1 MNFQANVLYAE
12 YEDKEAIML
21 EFEQNTE
28 GSVIQDVSEANF
40 MQDVIEASKE
50 RPVIVDFWA
59 PWCGPCK
66 TLGPQLE
73 EAVKAANGA
82 VKMAKVNVDENQMI
96 AGQMQVQS
104 IPTVF
109 AFSNGQPVDGFQG
122 AVSASEI
129 KAFVERVI
137 AANGGDVENG
147 LDSAIASAEQMLNE
161 GDFEAAIETFSA
173 ILEEDANNLK
183 SYIGLIKCH
192 IAVDDLDQAE
202 AILNGAPLELSKSA
216 EVESIHAQIELAK
229 QAREAGPINDLAL
242 LVEKKPDDYE
252 ARFKL
257 AQALHG
263 AGQVAEA
270 VDQLLELFKR
280 DREWNDGAAKSQLFI
295 IFEALEPNNAI
306 VLNGRRKLSSMIFA

>member
-1 MNFQANVLYAE
+1 
-12 YEDKEAIML
+12 ML
-21 EFEQNTE
+21 GFEQNTD
-28 GSVIQDVSEANF
+28 GSLVKEVSEATF
-40 MQDVIEASKE
+40 MLDVVEASKE

-73 EAVKAANGA
+73 EAVRAANGA
-82 VKMAKVNVDENQMI
+82 VTMAKVNVDENQAI

-129 KAFVERVI
+129 KAFVDRVV
-137 AANGGDVENG
+137 AANGGEVESG
-147 LDSAIASAEQMLNE
+147 LDSAVASAEQMLDDGE
-161 GDFEAAIETFSA
+161 FEAAIETFSA
-173 ILEEDANNLK
+173 ILEEDANNIK

-192 IAVDDLDQAE
+192 IAVGDLDQAE
-202 AILNGAPLELSKSA
+202 AILNGIPLEISQSPEIEA
-216 EVESIHAQIELAK
+216 VHAQIELAK
-229 QAREAGPINDLAL
+229 QARDAGPINKLAL
-242 LVEKKPDDYE
+242 LVEKNPDDND

-263 AGQVAEA
+263 AGQVEDA

-280 DREWNDGAAKSQLFI
+280 DREWNDGAAKAQLFT
-295 IFEALEPNNAI
+295 IFEALEPNNEI
-306 VLNGRRKLSSMIFA
+306 VLNGRRKLSSLIFA

>member
-1 MNFQANVLYAE
+1 
-12 YEDKEAIML
+12 ML
-21 EFEQNTE
+21 EFEQNTD
-28 GSVIQDVSEANF
+28 GSVIKEVSEATF
-40 MQDVIEASKE
+40 MQDVVEASKE

-73 EAVKAANGA
+73 EAVKATNGA
-82 VKMAKVNVDENQMI
+82 VAMVKVNVDENQMI

-129 KAFVERVI
+129 KAFVDRVV
-137 AANGGDVENG
+137 AANGGEVESG
-147 LDSAIASAEQMLNE
+147 LDSAVASAEQMLNE
-161 GDFEAAIETFSA
+161 GEFEAAIETFTS
-173 ILEEDANNLK
+173 ILGEDANNLK

-202 AILNGAPLELSKSA
+202 AILNGAPMEISQSP
-216 EVESIHAQIELAK
+216 EIESVHAQIELAK
-229 QAREAGPINDLAL
+229 QARDAGPINDLAV
-242 LVEKKPDDYE
+242 LVEKEPDDHD

-263 AGQVAEA
+263 AGQVEEA
-270 VDQLLELFKR
+270 VEQLLELFKR

-295 IFEALEPNNAI
+295 IFEALEPNNKI
-306 VLNGRRKLSSMIFA
+306 VLNGRRKLSSLIFA

>member
-1 MNFQANVLYAE
+1 
-12 YEDKEAIML
+12 ML
-21 EFEQNTE
+21 GFEQNTD
-28 GSVIQDVSEANF
+28 GSLVKEVSEATF
-40 MQDVIEASKE
+40 MQDVVEASKE

-82 VKMAKVNVDENQMI
+82 VTMAKVNVDENQAI

-129 KAFVERVI
+129 KAFVDRVV
-137 AANGGDVENG
+137 AANGGEVESG
-147 LDSAIASAEQMLNE
+147 LDSAVASAEQMLDDGE
-161 GDFEAAIETFSA
+161 FEAAIETFSA
-173 ILEEDANNLK
+173 ILEEDANNIK

-192 IAVDDLDQAE
+192 IAVGDLDQAE
-202 AILNGAPLELSKSA
+202 AILNGIPLEISQSPEIEA
-216 EVESIHAQIELAK
+216 VHAQIELAK
-229 QAREAGPINDLAL
+229 QARDAGPINELDL
-242 LVEKKPDDYE
+242 LVEKNPDDND

-263 AGQVAEA
+263 AGQVEDA

-280 DREWNDGAAKSQLFI
+280 DREWNDGAAKAQLFT
-295 IFEALEPNNAI
+295 IFEALEPNNEI
-306 VLNGRRKLSSMIFA
+306 VLNGRRKLSSLIFA

>member
-1 MNFQANVLYAE
+1 
-12 YEDKEAIML
+12 ML
-21 EFEQNTE
+21 GFEQNKD
-28 GSVIQDVSEANF
+28 GSVITEVSEATF
-40 MQDVIEASKE
+40 MKDVVEASKE

-73 EAVKAANGA
+73 EAVKATNGA
-82 VKMAKVNVDENQMI
+82 VTMAKINVDENQAI
-96 AGQMQVQS
+96 AGQLQVQS

-129 KAFVERVI
+129 KAFIDRVV
-137 AANGGDVENG
+137 AANGGEAESG
-147 LDSAIASAEQMLNE
+147 LDSAIMSAEQMLSE
-161 GDFEAAIETFSA
+161 GEFEAAIETFSA

-192 IAVDDLDQAE
+192 IAVGDLDQAE
-202 AILNGAPLELSKSA
+202 AILNGAPLEIS
-216 EVESIHAQIELAK
+216 ESPEIESVHAQIELAK
-229 QAREAGPINDLAL
+229 QARDAGPINDLVSL
-242 LVEKKPDDYE
+242 IEKKPGDHD

-263 AGQVAEA
+263 AGQIEDA

-306 VLNGRRKLSSMIFA
+306 VLNGRRKLSSLIFA

>member
-1 MNFQANVLYAE
+1 
-12 YEDKEAIML
+12 ML
-21 EFEQNTE
+21 GFEQNTD
-28 GSVIQDVSEANF
+28 GSLVKEVSEATF
-40 MQDVIEASKE
+40 MQDVVEASKE

-82 VKMAKVNVDENQMI
+82 VTMAKVNVDENQAI

-129 KAFVERVI
+129 KAFVDRVV
-137 AANGGDVENG
+137 AANGGEVESG
-147 LDSAIASAEQMLNE
+147 LDSAVASAEQMLDD

-173 ILEEDANNLK
+173 ILEEDANNIK

-192 IAVDDLDQAE
+192 IAVGDLDQAE
-202 AILNGAPLELSKSA
+202 AILNGIPLEISQSPEIEA
-216 EVESIHAQIELAK
+216 VHAQIELAK
-229 QAREAGPINDLAL
+229 QARDAGPINELSL
-242 LVEKKPDDYE
+242 LVEKNPDDND

-263 AGQVAEA
+263 AGQVEDA

-280 DREWNDGAAKSQLFI
+280 DREWNDGAAKGQLFT
-295 IFEALEPNNAI
+295 IFEALEPNNEI
-306 VLNGRRKLSSMIFA
+306 VLNGRRKLSSLIFA

>member
-1 MNFQANVLYAE
+1 
-12 YEDKEAIML
+12 ML
-21 EFEQNTE
+21 GFEQNTD
-28 GSVIQDVSEANF
+28 GSLVKEVSEATF
-40 MQDVIEASKE
+40 MQDVVEASKE

-73 EAVKAANGA
+73 EAVRAANGA
-82 VKMAKVNVDENQMI
+82 VTMAKVNVDENQAI

-129 KAFVERVI
+129 KAFVDRVV
-137 AANGGDVENG
+137 AANGGEVESG
-147 LDSAIASAEQMLNE
+147 LDSAVASAEQMLDD

-173 ILEEDANNLK
+173 ILEEDANNIK

-192 IAVDDLDQAE
+192 IAAGDLDQAE
-202 AILNGAPLELSKSA
+202 AILNGIPLEISQSPEIEA
-216 EVESIHAQIELAK
+216 VHAQIELAK
-229 QAREAGPINDLAL
+229 QARDAGPINELAL
-242 LVEKKPDDYE
+242 LVEKNPDDND

-263 AGQVAEA
+263 AGQVEDA
-270 VDQLLELFKR
+270 VEQLLELFKR
-280 DREWNDGAAKSQLFI
+280 DREWNDGAAKAQLFT
-295 IFEALEPNNAI
+295 IFEALEPNNEI
-306 VLNGRRKLSSMIFA
+306 VLNGRRKLSSLIFA

>member
-1 MNFQANVLYAE
+1 
-12 YEDKEAIML
+12 ML
-21 EFEQNTE
+21 EFGKNIDESIIKE
-28 GSVIQDVSEANF
+28 VSEATF
-40 MQDVIEASKE
+40 MQDVVEASKE
-50 RPVIVDFWA
+50 KPVIVDFWA

-82 VKMAKVNVDENQMI
+82 VTMAKVNVDDNQAI
-96 AGQMQVQS
+96 AGQLQVQS

-109 AFSNGQPVDGFQG
+109 AFANGQPVDGFQG

-129 KAFVERVI
+129 KAFVDRVV
-137 AANGGDVENG
+137 AANGGDVEDG
-147 LDSAIASAEQMLNE
+147 LDSAIASAEQMFDE

-173 ILEEDANNLK
+173 ILEEDANNAK
-183 SYIGLIKCH
+183 SYIGLIKCQ
-192 IAVDDLDQAE
+192 IALGDLEQAE
-202 AILNGAPLELSKSA
+202 AILNGVPLEIAQSP
-216 EVESIHAQIELAK
+216 EVEPVHAQIELAK
-229 QAREAGPINDLAL
+229 QARDAGPINDLAL
-242 LVEKKPDDYE
+242 LVEKKPNDHD

-263 AGQVAEA
+263 AGQVEDA
-270 VDQLLELFKR
+270 VHQLLELFKR

-306 VLNGRRKLSSMIFA
+306 VLNGRRKLSSLIFA

>member
-1 MNFQANVLYAE
+1 
-12 YEDKEAIML
+12 ML
-21 EFEQNTE
+21 GFEQNTD
-28 GSVIQDVSEANF
+28 GSLVKEVSEATF
-40 MQDVIEASKE
+40 MQDVVEASKE

-82 VKMAKVNVDENQMI
+82 VTMAKVNVDENQAI

-129 KAFVERVI
+129 KAFVDRVV
-137 AANGGDVENG
+137 ATNGDEVENG
-147 LDSAIASAEQMLNE
+147 LDRAVASAEQMLDD

-173 ILEEDANNLK
+173 ILEEDANNIK

-192 IAVDDLDQAE
+192 IAAGDLDQAE
-202 AILNGAPLELSKSA
+202 AILNGIPLEISQSPEIEA
-216 EVESIHAQIELAK
+216 VHAQIELAK
-229 QAREAGPINDLAL
+229 QARDAGPITELAL
-242 LVEKKPDDYE
+242 LVEKNPDDND

-263 AGQVAEA
+263 AGQVEDA
-270 VDQLLELFKR
+270 VEQLLELFKR
-280 DREWNDGAAKSQLFI
+280 DREWNDGAAKGQLFT
-295 IFEALEPNNAI
+295 IFEALEPNNEI
-306 VLNGRRKLSSMIFA
+306 VLNGRRKLSSLIFA

>member
-1 MNFQANVLYAE
+1 
-12 YEDKEAIML
+12 ML
-21 EFEQNTE
+21 GFEQNTD
-28 GSVIQDVSEANF
+28 GSLVKEVSEATF
-40 MQDVIEASKE
+40 MQDVVEASKE

-82 VKMAKVNVDENQMI
+82 VTMAKVNVDENQAI

-129 KAFVERVI
+129 KAFVDRVV
-137 AANGGDVENG
+137 AANGGEVESG
-147 LDSAIASAEQMLNE
+147 LDSAVASAEQMLDDGE
-161 GDFEAAIETFSA
+161 FEAAIETFSA
-173 ILEEDANNLK
+173 ILEEDANNIK

-192 IAVDDLDQAE
+192 IAVGDLDQAE
-202 AILNGAPLELSKSA
+202 AILNGIPLEISQSP
-216 EVESIHAQIELAK
+216 EIESVHAQIELAK
-229 QAREAGPINDLAL
+229 QARDAGPINELAL
-242 LVEKKPDDYE
+242 LVEKNPDDND

-263 AGQVAEA
+263 AGQVEDA

-280 DREWNDGAAKSQLFI
+280 DREWNDGAAKAQLFT
-295 IFEALEPNNAI
+295 IFEALEPNNEI
-306 VLNGRRKLSSMIFA
+306 VLNGRRKLSSLIFA

>member
-1 MNFQANVLYAE
+1 
-12 YEDKEAIML
+12 ML
-21 EFEQNTE
+21 EFEQNTD
-28 GSVIQDVSEANF
+28 GSVIKEVSEATF
-40 MQDVIEASKE
+40 MQDVVEASKE

-82 VKMAKVNVDENQMI
+82 VTMAKVNVDENQMI

-109 AFSNGQPVDGFQG
+109 AFSDGQPVDGFQG

-129 KAFVERVI
+129 KAFVERVV
-137 AANGGDVENG
+137 AANGGQVENG

-183 SYIGLIKCH
+183 SYLGLIKCH

-202 AILNGAPLELSKSA
+202 ATLNGMPLQISQSSEI
-216 EVESIHAQIELAK
+216 ESVHAQIELAK
-229 QAREAGPINDLAL
+229 QARDAGPINDLAL
-242 LVEKKPDDYE
+242 LVDKTPDDHGS
-252 ARFKL
+252 RFKL

-263 AGQVAEA
+263 AGRIEEA

-280 DREWNDGAAKSQLFI
+280 DREWNNGAAKSQLFT
-295 IFEALEPNNAI
+295 IFEALEPNNLI
-306 VLNGRRKLSSMIFA
+306 VLNGRRKLSSLIFA

>member
-1 MNFQANVLYAE
+1 
-12 YEDKEAIML
+12 ML
-21 EFEQNTE
+21 GFEQNTD
-28 GSVIQDVSEANF
+28 GSLVKEVSEATF
-40 MQDVIEASKE
+40 MQDVVEASKE

-82 VKMAKVNVDENQMI
+82 VTMAKVNVDENQAI

-129 KAFVERVI
+129 KAFVDRVV
-137 AANGGDVENG
+137 AANGGEVESG
-147 LDSAIASAEQMLNE
+147 LDSAVASAEQMLDD

-173 ILEEDANNLK
+173 ILEEDANNIN

-192 IAVDDLDQAE
+192 IAAGDLDQAE
-202 AILNGAPLELSKSA
+202 AILNGIPLEISQSPEIEA
-216 EVESIHAQIELAK
+216 VHAQIELAK
-229 QAREAGPINDLAL
+229 QARDAGPITELAL
-242 LVEKKPDDYE
+242 LVEKNPDDND

-257 AQALHG
+257 AQAFHG
-263 AGQVAEA
+263 AGQVEDA

-280 DREWNDGAAKSQLFI
+280 DRQWNDGAAKAQLFT
-295 IFEALEPNNAI
+295 IFDALEPNNEI
-306 VLNGRRKLSSMIFA
+306 VLNGRRKLSSLIFA

>member
-1 MNFQANVLYAE
+1 
-12 YEDKEAIML
+12 ML
-21 EFEQNTE
+21 EFGQNIE
-28 GSVIQDVSEANF
+28 ESIIKEVSEATF
-40 MQDVIEASKE
+40 MQDVVEASKE
-50 RPVIVDFWA
+50 KPVIVDFWA

-82 VKMAKVNVDENQMI
+82 VTMAKVNVDDNQAI
-96 AGQMQVQS
+96 AGQLQVQS

-109 AFSNGQPVDGFQG
+109 AFANGQPVDGFQG

-129 KAFVERVI
+129 KAFVDRVV
-137 AANGGDVENG
+137 AANGGDVEDG
-147 LDSAIASAEQMLNE
+147 LDSAIASAEQMFDE

-173 ILEEDANNLK
+173 ILEEDANNAK

-192 IAVDDLDQAE
+192 IALGDLEQAE
-202 AILNGAPLELSKSA
+202 AILNGVPLEIAQSP
-216 EVESIHAQIELAK
+216 EVEPVHAQIELAK
-229 QAREAGPINDLAL
+229 QARDAGPINDLAL
-242 LVEKKPDDYE
+242 LVEKKPNDHD

-263 AGQVAEA
+263 AGQVEDA

-306 VLNGRRKLSSMIFA
+306 VLNGRRKLSSLIFA

>member
-1 MNFQANVLYAE
+1 
-12 YEDKEAIML
+12 ML
-21 EFEQNTE
+21 EFGQNIDE
-28 GSVIQDVSEANF
+28 SIIKEVSEATF
-40 MQDVIEASKE
+40 MQDVVEASKE
-50 RPVIVDFWA
+50 KPVIVDFWA

-82 VKMAKVNVDENQMI
+82 VTMAKVNVDDNQAI
-96 AGQMQVQS
+96 AGQLQVQS

-109 AFSNGQPVDGFQG
+109 AFANGQPVDGFQG

-129 KAFVERVI
+129 KAFVDRVV
-137 AANGGDVENG
+137 AANGGDVEDG
-147 LDSAIASAEQMLNE
+147 LDSAIASAEQMFDE

-173 ILEEDANNLK
+173 ILEEDANNAK
-183 SYIGLIKCH
+183 SYIGLIKCQ
-192 IAVDDLDQAE
+192 IALGDLEQAE
-202 AILNGAPLELSKSA
+202 AILNGVPLEIAQSP
-216 EVESIHAQIELAK
+216 EVEPVHAQIELAK
-229 QAREAGPINDLAL
+229 QARDAGPINDLAL
-242 LVEKKPDDYE
+242 LVEKKPNDHD

-263 AGQVAEA
+263 AGQVEDA
-270 VDQLLELFKR
+270 VHQLLELFKR

-306 VLNGRRKLSSMIFA
+306 VLNGRRKLSSLIFA

>member
-1 MNFQANVLYAE
+1 
-12 YEDKEAIML
+12 ML
-21 EFEQNTE
+21 GFEQNTD
-28 GSVIQDVSEANF
+28 GSLVKEVSEATF
-40 MQDVIEASKE
+40 MQDVVEASKE

-82 VKMAKVNVDENQMI
+82 VTMAKVNVDENQAI

-129 KAFVERVI
+129 KAFVDRVV
-137 AANGGDVENG
+137 AANGGEVESG
-147 LDSAIASAEQMLNE
+147 LDSAVTSAEQMLDDGE
-161 GDFEAAIETFSA
+161 FEAAIETFSA
-173 ILEEDANNLK
+173 ILEEDANNIK

-192 IAVDDLDQAE
+192 IAVGDLDQAE
-202 AILNGAPLELSKSA
+202 AILNGIPLEISQSPEIEA
-216 EVESIHAQIELAK
+216 VHAQLELAK
-229 QAREAGPINDLAL
+229 QARDAGPINELAL
-242 LVEKKPDDYE
+242 LVEKNPDDND

-263 AGQVAEA
+263 AGQVEDA

-280 DREWNDGAAKSQLFI
+280 DREWNDGAAKAQLFT
-295 IFEALEPNNAI
+295 IFEALEPNNEI
-306 VLNGRRKLSSMIFA
+306 VLNGRRKLSSLIFA

>member
-1 MNFQANVLYAE
+1 
-12 YEDKEAIML
+12 ML
-21 EFEQNTE
+21 GFEQNKD
-28 GSVIQDVSEANF
+28 GSVITEVSEATF
-40 MQDVIEASKE
+40 MKDVVEASKE

-73 EAVKAANGA
+73 EAVKATKGA
-82 VKMAKVNVDENQMI
+82 VTMAKINVDENQAI
-96 AGQMQVQS
+96 AGQLQVQS

-129 KAFVERVI
+129 KAFIDRVV
-137 AANGGDVENG
+137 AANGGEVESG
-147 LDSAIASAEQMLNE
+147 LESAITSAEQMFSE
-161 GDFEAAIETFSA
+161 GEFEAAIETFSA

-192 IAVDDLDQAE
+192 IAAGDLDQAE
-202 AILNGAPLELSKSA
+202 AILNGAPLEIS
-216 EVESIHAQIELAK
+216 ESPEIESVHAQIELAK
-229 QAREAGPINDLAL
+229 QARDAGPINDLVSL
-242 LVEKKPDDYE
+242 IEKKPGDHD

-263 AGQVAEA
+263 AGQIEDA

-306 VLNGRRKLSSMIFA
+306 VLNGRRKLSSLIFA

>member
-1 MNFQANVLYAE
+1 
-12 YEDKEAIML
+12 ML
-21 EFEQNTE
+21 EFGKNIDESIIKE
-28 GSVIQDVSEANF
+28 VSEATF
-40 MQDVIEASKE
+40 MQDVVEASKE
-50 RPVIVDFWA
+50 KPVIVDFWA

-82 VKMAKVNVDENQMI
+82 VTMAKVNVDDNQAI
-96 AGQMQVQS
+96 AGQLQVQS

-109 AFSNGQPVDGFQG
+109 AFANGQPVDGFQG

-129 KAFVERVI
+129 KAFVDRVV
-137 AANGGDVENG
+137 AANGGDVEDG
-147 LDSAIASAEQMLNE
+147 LDSAIASAEQMFDE

-173 ILEEDANNLK
+173 ILEEDPNNAK
-183 SYIGLIKCH
+183 SYIGLIKCQ
-192 IAVDDLDQAE
+192 IALGDLEQAE
-202 AILNGAPLELSKSA
+202 AILNGVPLEIAQSP
-216 EVESIHAQIELAK
+216 EVEPVHAQIELAK
-229 QAREAGPINDLAL
+229 QARDAGPINDLAL
-242 LVEKKPDDYE
+242 LVEKKPNDHD
-252 ARFKL
+252 ARLKL

-263 AGQVAEA
+263 AGQVEDA

-306 VLNGRRKLSSMIFA
+306 VLNGRRKLSSLIFA

>member
-1 MNFQANVLYAE
+1 
-12 YEDKEAIML
+12 ML
-21 EFEQNTE
+21 EFEQNTD
-28 GSVIQDVSEANF
+28 GSVIKEVSEATF
-40 MQDVIEASKE
+40 MQDVVEASKE

-73 EAVKAANGA
+73 EAVKATNGA
-82 VKMAKVNVDENQMI
+82 VAMAKVNVDENQMI

-129 KAFVERVI
+129 KAFVDRVA
-137 AANGGDVENG
+137 AANGGEVESG
-147 LDSAIASAEQMLNE
+147 LDSAVASAEQMLNE
-161 GDFEAAIETFSA
+161 GEFEAAIETFTS

-202 AILNGAPLELSKSA
+202 AILNGAPMEISQSP
-216 EVESIHAQIELAK
+216 EIESVHAQIELAK
-229 QAREAGPINDLAL
+229 QARDAGPINDLAV
-242 LVEKKPDDYE
+242 LVEKEPDDHD

-263 AGQVAEA
+263 AEQVEEA
-270 VDQLLELFKR
+270 VEQLLELFKR

-295 IFEALEPNNAI
+295 IFEALEPNNKI
-306 VLNGRRKLSSMIFA
+306 VLNGRRKLSSLIFA

>member
-1 MNFQANVLYAE
+1 
-12 YEDKEAIML
+12 ML
-21 EFEQNTE
+21 GFEQNKD
-28 GSVIQDVSEANF
+28 GSVITEVSEATF
-40 MQDVIEASKE
+40 MKDVVEASKE

-73 EAVKAANGA
+73 EAVKATNGA
-82 VKMAKVNVDENQMI
+82 VTMAKINVDENQAI
-96 AGQMQVQS
+96 AGQLQVQS

-129 KAFVERVI
+129 KAFIDRVV
-137 AANGGDVENG
+137 AANGGEVESG
-147 LDSAIASAEQMLNE
+147 LDSAITTAEQMFSE
-161 GDFEAAIETFSA
+161 GEFEAAIETFSA

-192 IAVDDLDQAE
+192 IAAGDLDQAE
-202 AILNGAPLELSKSA
+202 AILNGAPLEIS
-216 EVESIHAQIELAK
+216 ESPEIESVHAQIELAK
-229 QAREAGPINDLAL
+229 QARDAGPINDLVSL
-242 LVEKKPDDYE
+242 IEKKPGDHD

-263 AGQVAEA
+263 AGQIEDA

-306 VLNGRRKLSSMIFA
+306 VLNGRRKLSSLIFA

>member
-1 MNFQANVLYAE
+1 
-12 YEDKEAIML
+12 ML
-21 EFEQNTE
+21 GFEQNTD
-28 GSVIQDVSEANF
+28 GSLVKEVSEATF
-40 MQDVIEASKE
+40 MQDVVEASKE

-82 VKMAKVNVDENQMI
+82 VTMAKVNVDENQAI

-129 KAFVERVI
+129 KAFVDRVV
-137 AANGGDVENG
+137 AANGGEVESG
-147 LDSAIASAEQMLNE
+147 LDSAVASAEQMLDD

-173 ILEEDANNLK
+173 ILEEDANNIK

-192 IAVDDLDQAE
+192 IAAGDLDQAE
-202 AILNGAPLELSKSA
+202 AILNGIPLEISQSPEIEA
-216 EVESIHAQIELAK
+216 VHAQIELAK
-229 QAREAGPINDLAL
+229 QARDAGPINELAL
-242 LVEKKPDDYE
+242 LVEKNPDDND

-263 AGQVAEA
+263 AGQVEDA
-270 VDQLLELFKR
+270 VDQLLALFKR
-280 DREWNDGAAKSQLFI
+280 DREWNDGAAKAQLFT
-295 IFEALEPNNAI
+295 IFEALEPNNEI
-306 VLNGRRKLSSMIFA
+306 VLNGRRKLSSLIFA

>member
-1 MNFQANVLYAE
+1 
-12 YEDKEAIML
+12 ML
-21 EFEQNTE
+21 EFEQNTDA
-28 GSVIQDVSEANF
+28 SVIKEVSEATF

-50 RPVIVDFWA
+50 KPVIVDFWA

-73 EAVKAANGA
+73 EAVKATKGA
-82 VKMAKVNVDENQMI
+82 LTMAKVNVDENQMI

-109 AFSNGQPVDGFQG
+109 AFANGQPVDGFQG

-129 KAFVERVI
+129 KAFVDRVV
-137 AANGGDVENG
+137 AANGGEVESG
-147 LDSAIASAEQMLNE
+147 IDSAVKSAEQMLTE
-161 GDFEAAIETFSA
+161 GDFEAARETFSA
-173 ILEEDANNLK
+173 ILEEDPNNLK
-183 SYIGLIKCH
+183 SFIGLIKCN

-202 AILNGAPLELSKSA
+202 AILNGVPLEISKSP
-216 EVESIHAQIELAK
+216 EFESIYAQIELAK
-229 QAREAGPINDLAL
+229 QARDAGPINDLIL
-242 LVEKKPDDYE
+242 LVKDKPDDHD

-263 AGQVAEA
+263 AGQIEEA
-270 VDQLLELFKR
+270 INHLLELFKR
-280 DREWNDGAAKSQLFI
+280 DKEWNDGAAKSQLFT
-295 IFEALEPNNAI
+295 IFEALEPNNAL

>member
-1 MNFQANVLYAE
+1 
-12 YEDKEAIML
+12 ML
-21 EFEQNTE
+21 GFEQNTD
-28 GSVIQDVSEANF
+28 GSLVKEVSEATF
-40 MQDVIEASKE
+40 MQDVVEASKE

-82 VKMAKVNVDENQMI
+82 VTMAKVNVDENQAI

-129 KAFVERVI
+129 KAFVDRVV
-137 AANGGDVENG
+137 AANGGEVESG
-147 LDSAIASAEQMLNE
+147 LDSAVASAEQMLDD

-173 ILEEDANNLK
+173 ILEEDANNIK

-192 IAVDDLDQAE
+192 IAAGDLDQAE
-202 AILNGAPLELSKSA
+202 AILNGIPLEISQSPEIEA
-216 EVESIHAQIELAK
+216 VHAQIELAK
-229 QAREAGPINDLAL
+229 QARDAGPINELAL
-242 LVEKKPDDYE
+242 LVEKNSEDND

-263 AGQVAEA
+263 AGQVEDA
-270 VDQLLELFKR
+270 VEQLLELFKR
-280 DREWNDGAAKSQLFI
+280 DREWNDGAAKAQLFT
-295 IFEALEPNNAI
+295 IFEALEPNNEI
-306 VLNGRRKLSSMIFA
+306 VLNGRRKLSSLIFA

>member
-1 MNFQANVLYAE
+1 
-12 YEDKEAIML
+12 ML
-21 EFEQNTE
+21 EFEKNAD
-28 GSVIQDVSEANF
+28 GSLIKEVSEATF

-50 RPVIVDFWA
+50 NPVIVDFWA

-82 VKMAKVNVDENQMI
+82 VTMAKVNVDENQMI

-129 KAFVERVI
+129 KAFVERVVT
-137 AANGGDVENG
+137 ANGGEVENG
-147 LDSAIASAEQMLNE
+147 LDTAVASAEQMLNE

-173 ILEEDANNLK
+173 ILEEDTNNLK

-202 AILNGAPLELSKSA
+202 AILNGAPLEISQSP
-216 EVESIHAQIELAK
+216 EIESVHAQIELAR
-229 QAREAGPINDLAL
+229 QALDAGPINDLAH
-242 LVEKKPDDYE
+242 LVEKKPDDHGS
-252 ARFKL
+252 RFKL

-263 AGQVAEA
+263 AGQVEEA

-280 DREWNDGAAKSQLFI
+280 DREWNDGAAKAQLFI
-295 IFEALEPNNAI
+295 IFEALEPNDAI
-306 VLNGRRKLSSMIFA
+306 VLNGRRKLSSLIFA

>member
-1 MNFQANVLYAE
+1 
-12 YEDKEAIML
+12 ML
-21 EFEQNTE
+21 GFEQNTD
-28 GSVIQDVSEANF
+28 GSLVKEVSEATF
-40 MQDVIEASKE
+40 MQDVVEASKE

-73 EAVKAANGA
+73 EAVRAANGA
-82 VKMAKVNVDENQMI
+82 VTMAKVNVDENQAI

-129 KAFVERVI
+129 KAFVDRVV
-137 AANGGDVENG
+137 AANGGEVESG
-147 LDSAIASAEQMLNE
+147 LDSAVASAEQMLDD

-173 ILEEDANNLK
+173 ILEEDANNIK

-192 IAVDDLDQAE
+192 IAVGDLDQAE
-202 AILNGAPLELSKSA
+202 AILNGIPLEISQSPEIEA
-216 EVESIHAQIELAK
+216 VHAQLELAK
-229 QAREAGPINDLAL
+229 QARDAGPINELAL
-242 LVEKKPDDYE
+242 LVEKNPDDND

-263 AGQVAEA
+263 AGQVEDA

-280 DREWNDGAAKSQLFI
+280 DREWNDGAAKAQLFT
-295 IFEALEPNNAI
+295 IFEALEPNNEI
-306 VLNGRRKLSSMIFA
+306 VLNGRRKLSSLIFA